1 MRFFNDKNQVT
12 KSPPPDPFY
21 DLINIDIRNVN
32 IHRIQRK
39 IAGYVYGGSST
50 DITEQKDKTT
60 LDSLSAANLEDV
72 DTPQVYSILYYWTEA
87 RGGGVSSIIKTNNS
101 DAETKAFK
109 SLYSGRNIGPAKKF
123 IADKYKKLL
132 SKPETNLTN
141 TPFSF
146 YPARETVNAVSVI
159 KLIPPHISDLVDTSS
174 NNPPLLERFISN
186 INTIGIARH
195 DSAMGSGVLTLPSL
209 NWVHD
214 KMLEDAKSS
223 SWTVENLTHAQYN
236 KLFFK
241 TYMDNIF
248 KKYRPWKGKK
258 AIMFRGEDN
267 VYNVHFGIQT
277 CKKLAFDSSIDN
289 PRYNHDPLKT
299 IKQNTTITHH
309 NLSKKDVLEHLEA
322 MANNIDS
329 PGKHPDPDIED
340 IYKKID
346 QGLDGAAKISD
357 FGNNIKN
364 DKSIFW
370 LLLRILSFIC
380 ANVDDGQDP
389 NKPYKECTRKYLL
402 ETIVPESS
410 KGEGDI
416 FRRLMMVNFNMNMF
430 RYLFHH
436 TTNGNGKTYF
446 SVYGH
451 AFEDLQRALFRSLEL
466 FSGLK
471 KSYYSTSCNKFK
483 YLLST
488 IIPFISSSAGNIKWG
503 GGGLGDEKQ
512 MRRSLK
518 SGFNRLATF
527 DFTNKRKASVGLLHN
542 YVDDNFANSKY
553 DNSLK
558 YWQHNDLGFSCKLM
572 ENLASVHVNE
582 DPNISDYPYLIPNW
596 NHPDSRCGTGKLLT
610 LTHPLTKLMDGKPL
624 GDYCTKP
631 SYKNG
636 RILLESSLHRD
647 HSFRFQNLEELVKNP
662 QKDYDIFDPYTVHLY
677 SEEPSNRLNEVW
689 RYKRSKRVCG
699 EPVTDGDDPCD
710 PNTAM
715 KDPVGSI
722 DPSKAI
728 DNNKF
733 LGGGTTPNPNY
744 NPVNPWS
751 NIGNIGK
758 IAKLIEMHRK
768 VIKAVAEFE
777 DRQIKINLQKRFL
790 LSCSAVDH
798 KNQRVEDK
806 STGNIMS
813 SAYLDMRQEP
823 LFDSAFEGN
832 TEYFSRHPEANL
844 AIEPAW
850 QELNLKHEYVSFYG
864 SSQFSIDP
872 SNIPRKISPS
882 GYPYHEF
889 PDSGSYVSPAVLDDS
904 PIPPNTKKDAK
915 YRFGKFGI
923 HYRAY
928 PRTICTQTTID
939 RTIIDNL
946 VQKHDESFCKL
957 KFGQVHPH
965 KNPNNQREDYL
976 NFARDIVNN
985 TLKEM
990 ADNYRSKTAN
1000 PVSTASFDD
1009 EHWCNQKI
1017 LNENLEKIVEPY
1029 RTQKFNGKDI
1039 YIEKEVTMKSFRK
1052 CLCNQEMG
1060 ISYRN

>member
-1 MRFFNDKNQVT
+1 
-12 KSPPPDPFY
+12 
-21 DLINIDIRNVN
+21 
-32 IHRIQRK
+32 
-39 IAGYVYGGSST
+39 
-50 DITEQKDKTT
+50 
-60 LDSLSAANLEDV
+60 
-72 DTPQVYSILYYWTEA
+72 
-87 RGGGVSSIIKTNNS
+87 
-101 DAETKAFK
+101 
-109 SLYSGRNIGPAKKF
+109 
-123 IADKYKKLL
+123 
-132 SKPETNLTN
+132 
-141 TPFSF
+141 
-146 YPARETVNAVSVI
+146 
-159 KLIPPHISDLVDTSS
+159 
-174 NNPPLLERFISN
+174 
-186 INTIGIARH
+186 
-195 DSAMGSGVLTLPSL
+195 MGSGVLTLPSL

-248 KKYRPWKGKK
+248 KKYRPWSGKRVD
-258 AIMFRGEDN
+258 FRGEDN

-289 PRYNHDPLKT
+289 PRYKHDSAKT

-340 IYKKID
+340 IYEKID

-357 FGNNIKN
+357 FGSNIKN

-389 NKPYKECTRKYLL
+389 NKPYKECTREYLL
-402 ETIVPESS
+402 QTIVPESS
-410 KGEGDI
+410 NGMKDV
-416 FRRLMMVNFNMNMF
+416 FRRLMMVYFNMNAF
-430 RYLFHH
+430 SPLFM
-436 TTNGNGKTYF
+436 NGIPNNYFAVHGKDSTKHM
-446 SVYGH
+446 S
-451 AFEDLQRALFRSLEL
+451 RALFSLEAPL
-466 FSGLK
+466 FEE
-471 KSYYSTSCNKFK
+471 SCNKFK
-483 YLLST
+483 YRLST
-488 IIPFISSSAGNIKWG
+488 IIPFISTIGNRYGAGGPNQ
-503 GGGLGDEKQ
+503 E
-512 MRRSLK
+512 RRSLK
-518 SGFNRLATF
+518 TGNKTGRFF
-527 DFTNKRKASVGLLHN
+527 DFTNKRQASVDLLHN
-542 YVDDNFANSKY
+542 YVNNNFANSKY

-572 ENLASVHVNE
+572 ENLARVHVHE
-582 DPNISDYPYLIPNW
+582 DPNTSDYPYEISNW
-596 NHPDSRCGTGKLLT
+596 HHPHSRCTTGKLLT
-610 LTHPLTKLMDGKPL
+610 LTHPLTKLMDGEPL

-636 RILLESSLHRD
+636 SVLLENSLYLDDSHI
-647 HSFRFQNLEELVKNP
+647 FQNLEQFITNQYAYNRYIFNPYLV
-662 QKDYDIFDPYTVHLY
+662 YDLLYNHISDRYYY
-677 SEEPSNRLNEVW
+677 SEEKNIYTNQQNTDLFKAWN
-689 RYKRSKRVCG
+689 YKRSKEVCG
-699 EPVTDGDDPCD
+699 EPVNGGDGSNSASAIGDDPCD
-710 PNTAM
+710 PNTVM

-722 DPSKAI
+722 DPSKPI

-744 NPVNPWS
+744 NPENPWS

-768 VIKAVAEFE
+768 VAKAVAEFE

-823 LFDSAFEGN
+823 LFNNFEGN

-864 SSQFSIDP
+864 SSQFPIDP
-872 SNIPRKISPS
+872 LKFPTTKWISPS

-889 PDSGSYVSPAVLDDS
+889 PHPGSYVPPAVLDDS
-904 PIPPNTKKDAK
+904 SGKDK
-915 YRFGKFGI
+915 DRFGKFGI

-946 VQKHDESFCKL
+946 VNQHDESFCKL

-1029 RTQKFNGKDI
+1029 RTKKFNGKDI